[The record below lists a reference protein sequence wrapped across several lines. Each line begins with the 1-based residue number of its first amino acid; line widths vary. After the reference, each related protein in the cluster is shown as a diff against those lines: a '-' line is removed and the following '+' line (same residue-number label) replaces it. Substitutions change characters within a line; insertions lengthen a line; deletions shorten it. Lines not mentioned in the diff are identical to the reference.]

1 MNKSKIILFWS
12 VCYIL
17 SLASFILAF
26 PILLLTLFPYS
37 IFIVGVYSF
46 AIFVL
51 SMLCFQKNA
60 LEKRILKKVLFGVL
74 LVPVIALLAILIS
87 MGAGW
92 LHFPG

>member
-1 MNKSKIILFWS
+1 MNKSKKILFWS

-17 SLASFILAF
+17 SFACFILAF
-26 PILLLTLFPYS
+26 PILLFTLFPYS
-37 IFIVGVYSF
+37 ILIVGGYSF
-46 AIFVL
+46 AVFVL

-74 LVPVIALLAILIS
+74 LVPVIALLVILVS
-87 MGAGW
+87 TEAGW